1 MVTIKIN
8 KVVFNIAENISELCT
23 FQYCE
28 MNKHRDNLNIV
39 RLLSILSGIDYTV
52 LNNSDCSQFEPI
64 LSLLN
69 FDAKDK
75 PLHEIEC
82 PKSVLIDK
90 KQIEVVQEVG
100 QETFGQKVFAQ
111 EVVNSMIAERIDKV
125 EALVKVAAIYLQ
137 PQIDG
142 SFDDKKAK
150 ALENKL
156 MELPITTVYPIG
168 NFFLSK
174 YVNYLPPNPKP
185 LQRKQANN
193 TAKQGLMILIGLEF
207 LIQLTA
213 LRGGIF

>member
-1 MVTIKIN
+1 MVTITIN

-39 RLLSILSGIDYTV
+39 RLLSILTGIDYTV

-64 LSLLN
+64 LQLLN
-69 FDAKDK
+69 FDSKDK

-82 PKSVLIDK
+82 PESIVIDK
-90 KQIEVVQEVG
+90 KEIEVIKEIG

-111 EVVNSMIAERIDKV
+111 QIVNDMIAERCDKI

-137 PQIDG
+137 PKIDG
-142 SFDDKKAK
+142 SFDDKKARQ
-150 ALENKL
+150 LETKL
-156 MELPITTVYPIG
+156 MELPIIDVYPVG

-174 YVNYLPPNPKP
+174 YVNYLPLKAKP
-185 LQRKQANN
+185 
-193 TAKQGLMILIGLEF
+193 
-207 LIQLTA
+207 
-213 LRGGIF
+213 